1 MIFLESKQNEIDSLQ
16 NNQPCK
22 KWMKKFWHCVSIR
35 FQETENL
42 NKTINNLRC
51 LEDSWP
57 IVPISVGK
65 AEHKNLC
72 VYYLKKLKKGSVTN

>member
-1 MIFLESKQNEIDSLQ
+1 MFQ
-16 NNQPCK
+16 
-22 KWMKKFWHCVSIR
+22 FV